1 MHNVRPASAVMV
13 LSCLTL
19 TVCTALALAQAPV
32 GTKPAVATVGGR
44 RIERAEYEARL
55 AVVQQQMAQRQG
67 ERPAEF
73 KDLVRRQ
80 LLETMIRLQLLT
92 LEAKRTAV
100 VVTAAE
106 AEAALQRD
114 AFFSPGGK
122 FDPERW
128 RLTRM
133 SQPGRVEAAMSAMRE
148 QLAARKL
155 DEQLQA
161 RFRPD
166 DVALRIKAARLLRRA
181 VTEDLSLR
189 AADFKGTYPEP
200 REVDLLRYYQENRDA
215 FKRPDRATLSVVFV
229 NDPPLTE
236 AERKDPALAAAW
248 NQRMRQAADS
258 VRAAVRNGATL
269 EEASARFG
277 GPRGDVTVVPDNFP
291 GYWKGDASASTAV
304 FKTEPG
310 RLLAESVKGS
320 DGWLVVRVDRM
331 EPASVS
337 PFVNVAKEIR
347 ARLREDSRLHHDER
361 DRLALYRQLRD
372 SLSGPAWTFRWA
384 AIDTATLSVPEPTP
398 ADLERWYRGHLAD
411 FSSFDAKSGSIVAQ
425 PLTEVRDEVRLRWR
439 RDTRVMQSRTRAD
452 DLYQAWNAGKR
463 APALESALRVRE
475 AGPTPMG
482 ADLDT
487 GFAAAAISD
496 TVWKRGE
503 PRGAGIAPYA
513 RGFLVWQV
521 TGKVASHTP
530 RFEQVEPALRV
541 ALDAQNRARDEAGAR
556 RLFDSDPMRF
566 GGGKVV
572 HFTRMVL
579 SYPPLLDIKLTRAQV
594 ERWHRRNIDKYSA
607 EELVRAKHILIS
619 PIAPTA
625 AGDRAARVRADSLLA
640 RIRAGESFDALAA
653 RFSDDPATKDKGGDL
668 GVFRRGAMLPEFEAA
683 AFKLELGDL
692 AGPVRT
698 EVGYHLIQC
707 TEHVPAFVQPLALVY
722 TIVASDL
729 AKAEADTVTMLRADS
744 LLRTIRTAADG
755 RALAQKHGFELLDY
769 TIREDD
775 HNSNPQLDR
784 YFESLYRLK
793 SGEVMPIKWPA
804 KGTGYWITWVDSIT
818 TSGTPSWESAR
829 GKAIEAYRQGASE
842 RALMAKVAEMDS
854 LEGQGW
860 SPDSLAG
867 MWGGVNRSR
876 ELSAAGTSERGT
888 IPAALDSLVFGSGDR
903 PAAIE
908 PGERSGWVRWPGGIA
923 RVRLVERREPTSD
936 RISVQ
941 IEQLR
946 KAAIERRMSTYFDD
960 LKQRYPVRILDRSL
974 AAIPLPLP
982 PPED

>member
-1 MHNVRPASAVMV
+1 MRTIRSASAVMV

-19 TVCTALALAQAPV
+19 MVCTALAQAPV
-32 GTKPAVATVGGR
+32 GTAPAIATVGGR
-44 RIERAEYEARL
+44 RVERAEYEARL
-55 AVVQQQMAQRQG
+55 AIVQQQVAQRQG
-67 ERPAEF
+67 DRPTEF
-73 KDLVRRQ
+73 KDLLRRQ

-92 LEAKRTAV
+92 LEAKRTGI
-100 VVTAAE
+100 VVTGAE
-106 AEAALQRD
+106 AEAALQKD
-114 AFFSPGGK
+114 TFFSPGGK

-133 SQPGRVEAAMSAMRE
+133 SQPGRFEAALSAMRE
-148 QLAARKL
+148 QLAARRL

-161 RFRPD
+161 RLRPD
-166 DVALRIKAARLLRRA
+166 EAALRLKATRQMRRA

-200 REVDLLRYYQENRDA
+200 REVELLRYYREHRDE

-229 NDPPLTE
+229 NEPPMTE
-236 AERKDPALAAAW
+236 AERKAPASAAAW

-258 VRAAVRNGATL
+258 LRAAVRNGATL
-269 EEASARFG
+269 EEVSSRFG

-291 GYWKGDASASTAV
+291 GYWKGDAAASAAV

-310 RLLAESVKGS
+310 RLLAESVKGT

-331 EPASVS
+331 EPSSVQ
-337 PFVNVAKEIR
+337 PLVNVAKEIR

-361 DRLALYRQLRD
+361 DRLALYRELRD

-384 AIDTATLSVPEPTP
+384 AIDTATLIVAEPTA

-411 FSSFDAKSGSIVAQ
+411 FSSFDAKSGSIVAR
-425 PLTEVRDEVRLRWR
+425 PLSEVRDEVRLRWR
-439 RDTRVMQSRTRAD
+439 RDTRVLQARTRAD
-452 DLYQAWNAGKR
+452 DLYQAWSAGKR
-463 APALESALRVRE
+463 AGALEGALGVRE
-475 AGPTPMG
+475 SGPTPMG

-503 PRGAGIAPYA
+503 PRGAGLAPYA
-513 RGFLVWQV
+513 RGYLVWQV
-521 TGKVASHTP
+521 SGKVASHTP
-530 RFEQVEPALRV
+530 GFAQVEPTLRTALE
-541 ALDAQNRARDEAGAR
+541 AQHRAREEAGAR
-556 RLFDSDPMRF
+556 KLFDSDPTRF
-566 GGGKVV
+566 GGGKLV

-579 SYPPLLDIKLTRAQV
+579 DYPPLLDIKLTRAQV
-594 ERWHRRNIDKYSA
+594 ERWHRRNLDKYSA

-625 AGDRAARVRADSLLA
+625 AADRAARVRADSLLA
-640 RIRAGESFDALAA
+640 RVRAGESFDALAA

-683 AFKLELGDL
+683 AFKMELGEL

-707 TEHVPAFVQPLALVY
+707 TEHVPAFVQPLSLVY

-744 LLRTIRTAADG
+744 LLRTIRTAAQG
-755 RALAQKHGFELLDY
+755 RALAQKHGFDMLDF
-769 TIREDD
+769 TVREDD
-775 HNSNPQLDR
+775 HNTNPQLDR
-784 YFESLYRLK
+784 YFESLYKLK
-793 SGEVMPIKWPA
+793 SGEVMPTKWLA

-818 TSGTPSWESAR
+818 TSGTPNWENAR
-829 GKAIEAYRQGASE
+829 TRAIEAYRQGASD
-842 RALMAKVAEMDS
+842 RALMAKAAELDS
-854 LEGQGW
+854 LEHQGW
-860 SPDSLAG
+860 GFDSLAV

-888 IPAALDSLVFGSGDR
+888 IPAALDSLVFGSGER
-903 PAAIE
+903 SAMIE
-908 PGERSGWVRWPGGIA
+908 PGQTSGWVRWPGGIA

-936 RISVQ
+936 RIAVRM
-941 IEQLR
+941 EELR
-946 KAAIERRMSTYFDD
+946 KAAIERRMTTYFDD
-960 LKQRYPVRILDRSL
+960 LKRRYPVRIQDRSL
-974 AAIPLPLP
+974 EAIPLPTP